1 MDRERTVNAPAQG
14 VEDAGTSGPSAL
26 PAFGGAPAVNRISM
40 LVADLIAETGLV
52 SPDRLALARSA
63 AGAGSLARALADK
76 HLVPAPSPVEPAP
89 ASGGPGNEEGPSGP
103 TGDRLVEALILRAA
117 EDGASD
123 VHLEPQADE
132 LLVRIRVDGVLQE
145 AQRFPRHAGNEVIT
159 RLKVLADLDL
169 EDERTPQHGRIAFQ
183 DSAGGR
189 RLDVRVATL
198 PTVEG
203 ESIVLR
209 LLDRSK
215 RPQKL
220 AELGMSEEMT
230 AQLQALVSGPSTALI
245 VAGPAASGTST
256 TLYALLAE
264 INRPEI
270 NVVTVEDAVE
280 HQLPGI
286 NQVQIDEQVGFTYPA
301 ALESILR
308 SDPDVLMVGEIREGE
323 TAKIAV
329 EAALSGHFVLATLRA
344 NDAPQALGRLADLGV
359 EPFLIG
365 SAVSAVLAQRL
376 ARRLCS
382 HCCEMY
388 SPSVEELIKARVSPE
403 VAAASDGMVFY
414 RRKGCPRCHQTGFKG
429 RVGIYQLLL
438 VGDRL
443 DAIGSASPSSEE
455 IERAAVGEGARTM
468 WDDGLAK
475 VAAGLTSIE
484 ELVRVLA

>member
-1 MDRERTVNAPAQG
+1 VDNERSANAPSQG
-14 VEDAGTSGPSAL
+14 TAGAGPSGPPAL
-26 PAFGGAPAVNRISM
+26 PAFGGAPAVNRTSM
-40 LVADLIAETGLV
+40 LVADLIAATGLV

-76 HLVPAPSPVEPAP
+76 HPAPAPSPVEPAP
-89 ASGGPGNEEGPSGP
+89 ASGLEDDEEVAAPAV
-103 TGDRLVEALILRAA
+103 DRLVDSLIVRAA

-123 VHLEPQADE
+123 IHLEPQADE
-132 LLVRIRVDGVLQE
+132 LLVRIRIDGVLQE
-145 AQRFPRHAGNEVIT
+145 ARRFPKRTGNEVIT
-159 RLKVLADLDL
+159 RLKELAGLEL
-169 EDERTPQHGRIAFQ
+169 EDERTPQHGRIAL
-183 DSAGGR
+183 DARGGGR
-189 RLDVRVATL
+189 RLDVRIATL

-215 RPQKL
+215 RAPKL
-220 AELGMSEEMT
+220 EELGMSEEMT
-230 AQLQALVSGPSTALI
+230 AQLEALLSGPSTALI
-245 VAGPAASGTST
+245 VTGPAASGTST

-270 NVVTVEDAVE
+270 NVVAVEDTVE

-286 NQVQIDEQVGFTYPA
+286 KQVQIDEQAGFTYPV

-308 SDPDVLMVGEIREGE
+308 SDPDVLMIGEIREGE
-323 TAKIAV
+323 SARIAI
-329 EAALSGHFVLATLRA
+329 EAALSGHFVLATLHA
-344 NDAPQALGRLADLGV
+344 GDAPQALGRLADLGV

-429 RVGIYQLLL
+429 RVGIYQLLA
-438 VGDRL
+438 VGARL
-443 DAIGSASPSSEE
+443 EAIGAASPTREE
-455 IERAAVGEGARTM
+455 IERAVIGEGVRTM

>member
-1 MDRERTVNAPAQG
+1 VDNERSANARAQG
-14 VEDAGTSGPSAL
+14 AEDAGPSGPSAL

-76 HLVPAPSPVEPAP
+76 HSVPAPSPVEPTR
-89 ASGGPGNEEGPSGP
+89 ASGPGNDEDPSAPGI
-103 TGDRLVEALILRAA
+103 DRLVDSLILRAA

-123 VHLEPQADE
+123 IHLEPQADE

-145 AQRFPRHAGNEVIT
+145 AQRFPKHAGNEVIT

-169 EDERTPQHGRIAFQ
+169 EDERTPQHGRIALH
-183 DSAGGR
+183 AGAR
-189 RLDVRVATL
+189 RPRLDVRVATL

-215 RPQKL
+215 RPPKL
-220 AELGMSEEMT
+220 EELGMSEEMT
-230 AQLQALVSGPSTALI
+230 AQLEALVSGPSTALI

-286 NQVQIDEQVGFTYPA
+286 KQVQIDEQVGFTYAA

-329 EAALSGHFVLATLRA
+329 EAALSGHFVLATLHA
-344 NDAPQALGRLADLGV
+344 NDAPQALARLADLGV

-376 ARRLCS
+376 ARKLCS

-388 SPSVEELIKARVSPE
+388 SPSVEELIRARVSPE

-443 DAIGSASPSSEE
+443 DAIGAASPSSEE
-455 IERAAVGEGARTM
+455 IERAAIGEGARTM